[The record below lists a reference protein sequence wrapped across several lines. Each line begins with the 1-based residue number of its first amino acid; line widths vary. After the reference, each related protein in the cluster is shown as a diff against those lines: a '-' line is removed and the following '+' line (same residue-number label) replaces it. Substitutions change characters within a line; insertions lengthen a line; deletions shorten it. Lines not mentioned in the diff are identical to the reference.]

1 MRVFIS
7 PVPTLASTPTL
18 HVAMNTTQHHR
29 HQLPTQCLFFF
40 TSSMGLFLLSFSSYM
55 RRPRGSPVIGEHSEY
70 FVTNRSRFAYMA
82 IFKSGC
88 TLIDSPPWSRIL
100 HGTMPTTVDSS
111 SLVEYNMKTCY
122 LLLLPLLLLTCR
134 FRLYCTNMKA
144 AVLGESERARE
155 GGREGVVAFQC
166 TTTPF
171 IHPTKKLS

>member
-88 TLIDSPPWSRIL
+88 TLIDSPPPMV
-100 HGTMPTTVDSS
+100 TNPTWHYAND
-111 SLVEYNMKTCY
+111 
-122 LLLLPLLLLTCR
+122 CR
-134 FRLYCTNMKA
+134 FVLVGRIQHENM
-144 AVLGESERARE
+144 L
-155 GGREGVVAFQC
+155 F
-166 TTTPF
+166 TTTTTTTFDMQIPF
-171 IHPTKKLS
+171 VLYKYEDGRVG